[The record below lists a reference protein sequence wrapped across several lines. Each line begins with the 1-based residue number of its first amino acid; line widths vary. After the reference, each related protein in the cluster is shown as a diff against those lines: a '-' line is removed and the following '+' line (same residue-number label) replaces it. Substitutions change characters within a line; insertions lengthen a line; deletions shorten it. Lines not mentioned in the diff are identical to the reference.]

1 MVFLYNYKNLNL
13 LSMKSLKVMAALL
26 IAAAMTSCS
35 AVNPLAATSNTVGTK
50 CGQASYPVFLSVL
63 TFGGDASINKAAK
76 EAGIKKI
83 SHVDV
88 KTTSILGL
96 YGTKTTYVYGE

>member
-1 MVFLYNYKNLNL
+1 
-13 LSMKSLKVMAALL
+13 MKSLKVMAALL
-26 IAAAMTSCS
+26 VAAAMTSCS

-83 SHVDV
+83 TLTLRQQASLVFTVQRQLTFTVSNH
-88 KTTSILGL
+88 
-96 YGTKTTYVYGE
+96 